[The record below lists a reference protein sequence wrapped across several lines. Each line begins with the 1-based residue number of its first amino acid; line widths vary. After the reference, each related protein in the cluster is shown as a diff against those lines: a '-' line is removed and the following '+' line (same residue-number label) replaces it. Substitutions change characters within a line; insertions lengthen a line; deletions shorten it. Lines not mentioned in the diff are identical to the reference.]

1 MRKNLWKALSLITIF
16 FLVVALIGQNL
27 ALQFAPRIND
37 FLGIVTSRVVGGDSA
52 AVYYTSDYANLQ
64 EMYNAKTQLLRDIA
78 DEGTVLLKN
87 DGVLPLNPEKVRTVA
102 VIGPNADSIPALFGG
117 KRQQAGFLAPAQG
130 LCLMEVTY

>member
-87 DGVLPLNPEKVRTVA
+87 DGVLPLTA
-102 VIGPNADSIPALFGG
+102 GSIGVFGEDNFVYTTSNG
-117 KRQQAGFLAPAQG
+117 GAAMTTSMFAASTRVSDRKS
-130 LCLMEVTY
+130 VV